1 MIRRVAC
8 LAAVLAL
15 LACDV
20 SIGSL
25 AGRASDEWTRSYKL
39 SPGGEFRIRNTNG
52 RIDVEGGDDPTVEV
66 RAERIARAVSN
77 EAARELLP
85 RIVINEDVK
94 TDRVSIETGRLSGIM
109 IGAGFEVRYHVRAPK
124 SVVVNVSNTNGQITL
139 KSLSG
144 RVTAHTTNGGVRG
157 NALSG
162 GVDATTTNGG
172 VDVEFASV
180 GADRISLS
188 TTNGGVTIDLPPDA
202 KADVLATC
210 TNGGISVSP
219 DVKMQVTEQSRRRFE
234 GKMNGGGTPVDL
246 RTTNGGIRIRSRGL
260 AEKTTESR

>member
-1 MIRRVAC
+1 
-8 LAAVLAL
+8 
-15 LACDV
+15 
-20 SIGSL
+20 
-25 AGRASDEWTRSYKL
+25 
-39 SPGGEFRIRNTNG
+39 
-52 RIDVEGGDDPTVEV
+52 
-66 RAERIARAVSN
+66 
-77 EAARELLP
+77 
-85 RIVINEDVK
+85 
-94 TDRVSIETGRLSGIM
+94 M

-180 GADRISLS
+180 GTDRISLT
-188 TTNGGVTIDLPPDA
+188 TTNGGVTIDLPADA

>member
-25 AGRASDEWTRSYKL
+25 A
-39 SPGGEFRIRNTNG
+39 
-52 RIDVEGGDDPTVEV
+52 
-66 RAERIARAVSN
+66 
-77 EAARELLP
+77 
-85 RIVINEDVK
+85 
-94 TDRVSIETGRLSGIM
+94 
-109 IGAGFEVRYHVRAPK
+109 
-124 SVVVNVSNTNGQITL
+124 
-139 KSLSG
+139 
-144 RVTAHTTNGGVRG
+144 GGVRG

-180 GADRISLS
+180 GTDRISLT
-188 TTNGGVTIDLPPDA
+188 TTNGGVTIDLPADA

-219 DVKMQVTEQSRRRFE
+219 EVKMQVTEQSRRRFE
-234 GKMNGGGTPVDL
+234 GKMNGGGTPVDR